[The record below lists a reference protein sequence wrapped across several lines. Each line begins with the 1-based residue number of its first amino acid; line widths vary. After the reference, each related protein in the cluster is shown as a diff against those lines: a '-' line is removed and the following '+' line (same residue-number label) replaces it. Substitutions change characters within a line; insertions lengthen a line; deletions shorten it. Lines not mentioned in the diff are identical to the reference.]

1 MIKPTYSSQEIMQKA
16 IDKAQMTMN
25 ENIGGPFGAVIVNQT
40 GAILAITSNS
50 VLADHDPTAHAEI
63 KAIREAAQ
71 AIKSHDLSGC
81 TLYTTAY
88 PCPMCLGAIM
98 WANIKNVVYGCRP
111 KDADEI
117 GFRDDFMYDFIQSG
131 MNDSTLLTISEE
143 HRDECRKLFKEY
155 QAKHKELY

>member
-1 MIKPTYSSQEIMQKA
+1 
-16 IDKAQMTMN
+16 
-25 ENIGGPFGAVIVNQT
+25 
-40 GAILAITSNS
+40 
-50 VLADHDPTAHAEI
+50 
-63 KAIREAAQ
+63 
-71 AIKSHDLSGC
+71 
-81 TLYTTAY
+81 
-88 PCPMCLGAIM
+88 M